1 MLHTQKKLMKS
12 LETQKPND
20 STAKSKK
27 SKLMENLRA
36 KLLENIKEKLLENI
50 KDKQLENMRVSGEM
64 ISSIFEE
71 S

>member
-1 MLHTQKKLMKS
+1 
-12 LETQKPND
+12 
-20 STAKSKK
+20 
-27 SKLMENLRA
+27 MENLRA